1 MVLFNRGNSHKKKVM
16 TKIKELTQQEKDQLV
31 RLLNE
36 FENALLDD
44 TAFRKYIK
52 IMDDSDDKDYEV
64 QTHNLLHF
72 INDVRTDMTTSNKV
86 EA

>member
-1 MVLFNRGNSHKKKVM
+1 MS
-16 TKIKELTQQEKDQLV
+16 KIKEPTQQEKNQLV
-31 RLLNE
+31 SLLNE
-36 FENALLDD
+36 FENALFDD
-44 TAFRKYIK
+44 TAFRKYMK
-52 IMDDSDDKDYEV
+52 IMESSDDYDYEV

>member
-1 MVLFNRGNSHKKKVM
+1 MS
-16 TKIKELTQQEKDQLV
+16 KIKEPTQQEKDQLV

-36 FENALLDD
+36 FENALFDD